1 MNSFVLALASIAL
14 VLVNMW
20 IGWALAKYHTRR
32 HPQPAEWP
40 LPAPPVAPEVDDLRS
55 TADLMT
61 DEAAS
66 TNDPEHPPPDFSMS
80 AAQALGALA
89 TADAPQY
96 H

>member
-20 IGWALAKYHTRR
+20 IGWALAKYHSRR
-32 HPQPAEWP
+32 QPEPAEWP
-40 LPAPPVAPEVDDLRS
+40 LPAPPVAPEMDDS
-55 TADLMT
+55 PSIASMT
-61 DEAAS
+61 TEDGAS
-66 TNDPEHPPPDFSMS
+66 MSDPERQALDFSMS
-80 AAQALGALA
+80 TGRALEALA